1 MLNQN
6 KWINNAHM
14 VLVKL
19 REEDNIEPSLKMIR
33 QILKKD
39 FNLSYI
45 KAKKLNVQANS
56 ERCIVQR

>member
-1 MLNQN
+1 MILT
-6 KWINNAHM
+6 
-14 VLVKL
+14 KL

-33 QILKKD
+33 HILKID
-39 FNLSYI
+39 FKLSYI